1 MGFPLNIVLTNDDG
15 INSPGLWEV
24 AERLSDIC
32 DLTVVVP
39 DRDQSGKG
47 VSLTLLRPLCV
58 EQVESR
64 VNGIDKVYTVDGTPA
79 DCVIMAA
86 GHICSGKIDL
96 VVSGINQGAN
106 LGLDVFHSGTFGAAL
121 QAYNKGIDAI
131 ALSVLYKDGIYNR
144 PAAEIGAK
152 LAEVLLNTSKVRNK
166 SYLLNVNLPHAELEG
181 IEGVDLTTLGP
192 RGFSER
198 GEQVVNGRRKFY
210 WIKFDK
216 PADEDPVKGTDV
228 WSVQNNRVSI
238 TSVVPFMPDQN
249 RSPEVL
255 SIAESVREFI
265 SYPQ

>member
-1 MGFPLNIVLTNDDG
+1 
-15 INSPGLWEV
+15 
-24 AERLSDIC
+24 
-32 DLTVVVP
+32 
-39 DRDQSGKG
+39 
-47 VSLTLLRPLCV
+47 
-58 EQVESR
+58 VESR

-131 ALSVLYKDGIYNR
+131 ALSVLYKDGIYNQ
-144 PAAEIGAK
+144 PAAEIGSK

-166 SYLLNVNLPHAELEG
+166 PYLLNVNLPHAELEG

-198 GEQVVNGRRKFY
+198 VEQVVNGRRKFY

-228 WSVQNNRVSI
+228 WSVRNNRVSI

-249 RSPEVL
+249 RNPEVL
-255 SIAESVREFI
+255 SIAESVRAFI

>member
-1 MGFPLNIVLTNDDG
+1 
-15 INSPGLWEV
+15 
-24 AERLSDIC
+24 
-32 DLTVVVP
+32 
-39 DRDQSGKG
+39 
-47 VSLTLLRPLCV
+47 
-58 EQVESR
+58 
-64 VNGIDKVYTVDGTPA
+64 
-79 DCVIMAA
+79 MAA

-131 ALSVLYKDGIYNR
+131 ALSVLYKDGIYNQ
-144 PAAEIGAK
+144 PAAEIGSK

-166 SYLLNVNLPHAELEG
+166 PYLLNVNLPHAELEG

-198 GEQVVNGRRKFY
+198 VEQVVNGRRKFY

-228 WSVQNNRVSI
+228 WSVRNNRVSI

-249 RSPEVL
+249 RNPEVL
-255 SIAESVREFI
+255 SIAESVRAFI